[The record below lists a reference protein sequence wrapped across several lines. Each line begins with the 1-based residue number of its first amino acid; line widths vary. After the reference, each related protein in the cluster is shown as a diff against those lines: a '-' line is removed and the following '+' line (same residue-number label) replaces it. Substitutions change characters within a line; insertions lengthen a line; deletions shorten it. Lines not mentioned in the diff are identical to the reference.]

1 MTWYITDRAAYLAS
15 LSEIGAAWRELLGR
29 HYPAL
34 AVVVVAGLVEPEALV
49 EIETIAVVP

>member
-1 MTWYITDRAAYLAS
+1 MTSYITDRAAYLVS

-49 EIETIAVVP
+49 EIESIAVVP